1 MRNNPDVKDSH
12 IVCAEVFIKFSL
24 GNYSHYPQTAA
35 IYLSGF
41 QHSSILLSSFF
52 GGTGIMYGS
61 AQCGHNF
68 YLVKIDADSHNM
80 RKSGQKYCS
89 RGV

>member
-1 MRNNPDVKDSH
+1 MRNNPDVRDSH
-12 IVCAEVFIKFSL
+12 IVCIEVFIKFSL
-24 GNYSHYPQTAA
+24 GNYSQNPQTAT

-52 GGTGIMYGS
+52 GGQAYCMAGHS
-61 AQCGHNF
+61 ADIIF

-80 RKSGQKYCS
+80 RKSG
-89 RGV
+89 